1 MKRYLIG
8 ALIIIFPILVHAQ
21 TAELEIAALSKR
33 VKSGELTTSD
43 YTSLASEFNKLLKD
57 YDYPILP
64 FNSNDKVEY
73 VFIDE
78 LNEISKQVIYKRILE
93 WAAINYGSLNAVL
106 HYDDFETGKIIVK
119 GNFDVPYV
127 EDYLGWFGVEKV
139 GITSNTCY
147 QTCIFTIKE
156 NKVKTIIKDIE
167 FNYQTRNY
175 SSGSYIP
182 DRTIKIDLEEYFPI
196 SDNEQIDWR
205 GIISMLNHTDDML
218 RSYNKRLEDYIN
230 DYENDY
236 NF

>member
-1 MKRYLIG
+1 MKRHLLEAIILILPF
-8 ALIIIFPILVHAQ
+8 LIHAQ
-21 TAELEIAALSKR
+21 TNELEIAALSKR
-33 VKSGELTTSD
+33 VKSGDLSTSE
-43 YTSLASEFNKLLKD
+43 YTSLASEFSKLLKD
-57 YDYPILP
+57 YPYPSLP
-64 FNSNDKVEY
+64 FNSNNKVEY
-73 VFIDE
+73 IFINE
-78 LNEISKQVIYKRILE
+78 LNGLSKQAIYKRILE
-93 WAAINYGSLNAVL
+93 WAAINYGSLSAVL

-119 GNFDVPYV
+119 GNFDVPYI
-127 EDYLGWFGVEKV
+127 EDYLGWFGVEKI

-182 DRTIKIDLEEYFPI
+182 DRTVKIDLEEYFPI
-196 SDNEQIDWR
+196 SDNKQIDWR
-205 GIISMLNHTDDML
+205 GIISMLNHTDNKL
-218 RSYNKRLEDYIN
+218 RSYNSMLTDYIN